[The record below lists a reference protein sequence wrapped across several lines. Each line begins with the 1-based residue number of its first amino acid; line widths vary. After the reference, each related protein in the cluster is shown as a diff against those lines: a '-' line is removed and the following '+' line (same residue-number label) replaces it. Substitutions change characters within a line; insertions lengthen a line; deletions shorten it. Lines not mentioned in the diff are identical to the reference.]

1 MASQQNPDV
10 EASNS
15 KDYMAHTTLSHDNDP
30 KDLASNEDIVRVI
43 DHAAEKSLALKF
55 DFRILPVLAVMC
67 KLRIA
72 TCIDRLLIL
81 CS

>member
-1 MASQQNPDV
+1 MAAPHTTDV
-10 EASNS
+10 EASSN

-30 KDLASNEDIVRVI
+30 KQLASTEEIARVI

-67 KLRIA
+67 ESDIVSS
-72 TCIDRLLIL
+72 TND
-81 CS
+81 